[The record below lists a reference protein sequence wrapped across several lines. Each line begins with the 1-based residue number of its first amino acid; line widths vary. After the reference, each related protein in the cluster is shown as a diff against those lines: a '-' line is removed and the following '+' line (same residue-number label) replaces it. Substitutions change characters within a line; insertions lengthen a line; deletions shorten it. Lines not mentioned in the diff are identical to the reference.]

1 LLPPTLLIK
10 KKKKKKK
17 ERRRRKKRRKKL
29 LYPWSSR
36 ALRLQYPLI
45 SAQDG
50 SLAMSS

>member
-1 LLPPTLLIK
+1 VLPPTLLIK
-10 KKKKKKK
+10 KKKRKWK
-17 ERRRRKKRRKKL
+17 ERRRRKKKV